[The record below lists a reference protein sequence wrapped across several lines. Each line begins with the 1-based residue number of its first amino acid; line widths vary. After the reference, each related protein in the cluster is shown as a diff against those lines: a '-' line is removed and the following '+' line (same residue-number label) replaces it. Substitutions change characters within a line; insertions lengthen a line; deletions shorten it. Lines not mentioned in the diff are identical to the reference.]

1 MRLGGHFAH
10 IDARSTTRQPEG
22 TTLVEAA
29 AGQSEFAFADVDA
42 TLLGFW
48 TPVYARTIN
57 GAGWHLHTLTTDRLH
72 GGHVLEVA
80 AENIQVRLAELADVR
95 MAIPDTSA
103 FLEADLTE
111 DVSEQLAQAES
122 DH

>member
-1 MRLGGHFAH
+1 M
-10 IDARSTTRQPEG
+10 
-22 TTLVEAA
+22 EAA
-29 AGQSEFAFADVDA
+29 AGRSEFAFADVDA